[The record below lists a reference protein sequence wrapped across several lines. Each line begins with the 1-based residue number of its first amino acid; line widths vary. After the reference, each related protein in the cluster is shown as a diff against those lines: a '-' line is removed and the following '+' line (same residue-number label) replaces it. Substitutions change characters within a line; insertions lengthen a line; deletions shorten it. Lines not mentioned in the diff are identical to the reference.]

1 MNIGFY
7 FIKSDFFRLVNS
19 GLEWMDSTTNK
30 HMYFV
35 LPLKNE
41 LWAIPLSSQYNKYK
55 NWYNEAKQLNKK
67 NRFLIFV
74 NVMNR
79 DGVLLIQN
87 AFPIT
92 KTFIDRE
99 AFDKHNNHLTLSSDL
114 IQFVEKRLKLMNT
127 YEEKGIRKKV
137 IISIGEK
144 INVSEIYKEKLLET
158 KEKEK
163 SEKYVNELLK
173 KEIIGLVENNIYEGI
188 K

>member
-35 LPLKNE
+35 LPLNNE

-99 AFDKHNNHLTLSSDL
+99 AFDQHNNHLTLSSDL

-127 YEEKGIRKKV
+127 YEEKGILNFHANLNLIR
-137 IISIGEK
+137 
-144 INVSEIYKEKLLET
+144 
-158 KEKEK
+158 
-163 SEKYVNELLK
+163 
-173 KEIIGLVENNIYEGI
+173 NILHKNSGNL
-188 K
+188 